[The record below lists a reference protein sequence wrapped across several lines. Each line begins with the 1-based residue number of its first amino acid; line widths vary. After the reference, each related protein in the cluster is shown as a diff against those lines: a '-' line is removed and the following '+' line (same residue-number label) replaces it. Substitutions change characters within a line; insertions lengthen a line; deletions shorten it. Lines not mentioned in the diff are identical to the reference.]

1 MFKESSFEAEFSVS
15 TIDTQNLA
23 MTMNDS
29 TPSDE
34 EIEEAF
40 NRLIGHL
47 IENHQL
53 GGFEEELMD
62 EEYDD
67 EEEMSIEDY
76 EEVIRFYKKS
86 FGKKFFEENKGFFW
100 GIYET
105 RPFMQ
110 CLFDY
115 ANLLWENNQKD
126 EAINQFKYMLELNP
140 NDNQGVRYNLST
152 YLLELNRLDEVESLF
167 HEFDEEYSAFWSY
180 NKLLFDIK
188 KDESLDILKQ
198 DYNDCIEHNKYV
210 VQYLKF
216 EKALPKEYP
225 VYYGI
230 GDDNEAKFYVLLA
243 MNAWINDDHA
253 LDVLENI
260 SK

>member
-1 MFKESSFEAEFSVS
+1 
-15 TIDTQNLA
+15 
-23 MTMNDS
+23 
-29 TPSDE
+29 
-34 EIEEAF
+34 
-40 NRLIGHL
+40 
-47 IENHQL
+47 
-53 GGFEEELMD
+53 
-62 EEYDD
+62 
-67 EEEMSIEDY
+67 
-76 EEVIRFYKKS
+76 
-86 FGKKFFEENKGFFW
+86 
-100 GIYET
+100 
-105 RPFMQ
+105 MQ